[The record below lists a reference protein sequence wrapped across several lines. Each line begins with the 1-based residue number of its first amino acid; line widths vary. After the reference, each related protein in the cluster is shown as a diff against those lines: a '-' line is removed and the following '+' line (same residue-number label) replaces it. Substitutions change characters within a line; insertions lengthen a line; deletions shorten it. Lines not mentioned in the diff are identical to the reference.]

1 MHKLKNR
8 SNYKWRITRFK
19 NSESQL
25 NQGIAAAAA
34 PGGLCPTSQKY
45 KPILLPSL
53 HGEVAELHP
62 AILPYSYMRE
72 YIWGQTCTGNAQ
84 ALTDHQEMAALP
96 LCHTRDY
103 LRGSLSG
110 CCYRFCKAVTQ
121 VIAAFCNII
130 LFCPL
135 LNLSKD
141 SLSVLYSC
149 WCLYLILKKLWK
161 NKSSK

>member
-1 MHKLKNR
+1 MKNFKIQKLGMPAQPRHSSCCCSRGFMSHFPK
-8 SNYKWRITRFK
+8 IQT
-19 NSESQL
+19 NSFAESAWGSGRASSCSFTPQL
-25 NQGIAAAAA
+25 YEGI
-34 PGGLCPTSQKY
+34 Y
-45 KPILLPSL
+45 
-53 HGEVAELHP
+53 
-62 AILPYSYMRE
+62 
-72 YIWGQTCTGNAQ
+72 WGQTCTGNEQ

-96 LCHTRDY
+96 LRRTRDY

-149 WCLYLILKKLWK
+149 WWPVLNSQLWK
-161 NKSSK
+161 NRSSK